1 MNPKIVIV
9 GGVAGGA
16 TAAARARRISEKAEI
31 TVVERGPYV
40 SYANCG
46 LPYFISR
53 DIVKRSALLLQTPEG
68 FDARYGVRVLLETEA
83 VEIDRPGKRVLV
95 RSKDGESWLAYDK
108 LILAQGGNPI
118 TPSMPGADA
127 SYVFKLWTVPDMD
140 RMHAYIESDK
150 PRTAVVVGGGF
161 IGLEMAE
168 ALKKRGLATTV
179 VELLPSVMAT
189 MDPEFGHQ
197 VASVLEA
204 NGVKVLTGVKVE
216 SVADST
222 VVLGDGRRLPADL
235 VLFSVGVRPELTL
248 ARKAGLEIG
257 PTGGLLVDDHL
268 RTTDPDIYGAGD
280 MLEIQHKVSGRRVR
294 VPLAGP
300 ANRQGR
306 IAASNALGLDMRYQG
321 ALGTSVV
328 KIFEATAASTGLSER
343 VAREAGFAIG
353 VAVIYKGH
361 HAGYYPGAE
370 ELSLKLVY
378 DKKTAH
384 LLGAQAF
391 GPDGVDKRIDV
402 LATALAGKLTLHDLA
417 ELDLAY
423 APPYSTANDPINLA
437 AFVGENDLSGFSP
450 LVSAAELKAELATP
464 KPPLVLDVRT
474 LGEFEASHLVG
485 AVHVPLDDL
494 RFELDRLPKD
504 RRIVVHCRSGYRAHL
519 AVRILKQH
527 GFTNV
532 ANVTGGHISMVAE
545 GGFNWKDT

>member
-485 AVHVPLDDL
+485 AVHIPLDDL

-519 AVRILKQH
+519 AARILMQR
-527 GFTNV
+527 GFGDV
-532 ANVTGGHISMVAE
+532 ANVTGGTMSMVAE